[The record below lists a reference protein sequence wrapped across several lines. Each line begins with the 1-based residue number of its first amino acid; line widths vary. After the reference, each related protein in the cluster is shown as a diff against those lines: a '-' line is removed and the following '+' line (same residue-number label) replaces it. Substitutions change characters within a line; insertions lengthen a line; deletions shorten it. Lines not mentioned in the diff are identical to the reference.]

1 MTARSL
7 ILAVLLA
14 GCPDDDPGGADAGD
28 AAEPC
33 TMEARL
39 GTGGKGADFVPLA
52 EGDDAEVIL
61 GYQGFRFIQ
70 TILEVSGVGSTRV
83 NASFTISVEGQ
94 AAYPQWARADVE
106 AVGDGAAFSDPV
118 SIYFNDIPYAQI
130 VGKRCDLAVEVF
142 HPGCSDTFSVGV
154 LLLDED
160 PCIQGADDVDT
171 GGCSYVDGGTG
182 DGGADD
188 AGAHDAGADAAADA
202 GGEDAGE

>member
-1 MTARSL
+1 MARASL
-7 ILAVLLA
+7 ILTVLLA

-39 GTGGKGADFVPLA
+39 GTGGKGADFVRLA

-70 TILEVSGVGSTRV
+70 TILEVSGVGSSRV

-94 AAYPQWARADVE
+94 IPYPQWVRADVE
-106 AVGDGAAFSDPV
+106 EAGDAAYSDPV

-160 PCIQGADDVDT
+160 PCIQGADDVET
-171 GGCSYVDGGTG
+171 GGCSYVDGGV
-182 DGGADD
+182 DD
-188 AGAHDAGADAAADA
+188 AGSNDAGADAGADA
-202 GGEDAGE
+202 GE